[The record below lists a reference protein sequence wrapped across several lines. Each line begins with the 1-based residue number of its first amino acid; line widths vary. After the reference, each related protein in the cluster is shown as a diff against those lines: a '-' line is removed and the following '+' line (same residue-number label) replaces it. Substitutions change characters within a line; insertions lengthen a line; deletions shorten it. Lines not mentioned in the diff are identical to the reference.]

1 MATTGLALLWGRGR
15 QEAVWPLRVLCGQAA
30 FQPLD
35 LYFEG
40 TLIVILKLAG
50 PSESV

>member
-1 MATTGLALLWGRGR
+1 MVATTGLALLWGRGR
-15 QEAVWPLRVLCGQAA
+15 QDAMWPGA

-40 TLIVILKLAG
+40 TLIVILMLAG
-50 PSESV
+50 PSMST